1 MPWLMKQLQ
10 LRSSAGPDRATPT
23 RAGGVGAAGSPAP
36 VSAQHVLLLHSYTFP
51 EWRSIFRM
59 DTQVSHLLLQVSR
72 SWSSRDSEL
81 LGDPFSLESVSVLA
95 GNTQHEDPY
104 LSYVHQSRPMPGT
117 ITLMKPSVASELE
130 IFI

>member
-1 MPWLMKQLQ
+1 
-10 LRSSAGPDRATPT
+10 
-23 RAGGVGAAGSPAP
+23 
-36 VSAQHVLLLHSYTFP
+36 
-51 EWRSIFRM
+51 M

-95 GNTQHEDPY
+95 GNTQHKDPY
-104 LSYVHQSRPMPGT
+104 LSYEHQSRPMPGT